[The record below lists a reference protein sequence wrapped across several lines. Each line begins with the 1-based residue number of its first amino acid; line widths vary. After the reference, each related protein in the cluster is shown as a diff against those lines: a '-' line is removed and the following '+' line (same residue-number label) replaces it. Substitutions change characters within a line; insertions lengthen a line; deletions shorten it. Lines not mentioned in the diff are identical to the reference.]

1 MKILKDVALNSPES
15 FYQMTDYGAPA
26 ILFGFV
32 IGSLHNLCE
41 DFGLDRQDVFDPSAK
56 QENELLDWWDVLYWL
71 KQGLLD
77 SAVESGMNG
86 TVLRA
91 MMNRIYAQE
100 TDSIETAADY
110 EFQWLLCRAFSDH
123 TLTLHDACQFI
134 QEERLK
140 QTVSNEYTGENILHI
155 LIVQNHSAKYNLAW
169 HLDILFKFVTHK
181 QFRINLLFS
190 KVRLSFSMIAH
201 FFPTLL

>member
-1 MKILKDVALNSPES
+1 MQKLKDVALNTPES

-32 IGSLHNLCE
+32 IGSLHNLYE
-41 DFGLDRQDVFDPSAK
+41 DFGLPRQDDFDPSAK
-56 QENELLDWWDVLYWL
+56 QKDELIDWWDVLYWL

-77 SAVESGMNG
+77 SAIESGMSG

-91 MMNRIYAQE
+91 MMNSLFAQE

-110 EFQWLLCRAFSDH
+110 EFQWLLCRAFSDQ
-123 TLTLHDACQFI
+123 TLTLSDACRMI
-134 QEERLK
+134 REERLK
-140 QTVSNEYTGENILHI
+140 QSVSNEYTGENILHI

-169 HLDILFKFVTHK
+169 HLDVLFKFVTHK
-181 QFRINLLFS
+181 QLRLNLIFG
-190 KVRLSFSMIAH
+190 KVCPRPCCCH
-201 FFPTLL
+201 FVLEFTM